1 MTHSTTATRQRGA
14 HCEHAAWG
22 GPPQDPPPPDI
33 PIPDPRGCP
42 LAPTAEFRP
51 LRSLLRPARPSRT
64 AARSSAQAP
73 RGPGVRPSLLPGHS
87 CATRLDSHRTPRQ
100 GPRPIGNARCPS
112 GRLPTRRGHEGH
124 TPANS
129 PFSRSAQ
136 NSPASV
142 PLLTHVL
149 HPKRTPGLLSVPG
162 LRSSRLI
169 ANIISVIES
178 AAAPAPSSELLESSI
193 PVSGTV
199 TQLRV

>member
-1 MTHSTTATRQRGA
+1 M
-14 HCEHAAWG
+14 
-22 GPPQDPPPPDI
+22 
-33 PIPDPRGCP
+33 
-42 LAPTAEFRP
+42 
-51 LRSLLRPARPSRT
+51 
-64 AARSSAQAP
+64 AQASALLSFP
-73 RGPGVRPSLLPGHS
+73 DTRVPPGWIHTTRRGPFR
-87 CATRLDSHRTPRQ
+87 
-100 GPRPIGNARCPS
+100 PRPIRNARRPS
-112 GRLPTRRGHEGH
+112 GRLPTRHGHEGH

-169 ANIISVIES
+169 ANVISVIES